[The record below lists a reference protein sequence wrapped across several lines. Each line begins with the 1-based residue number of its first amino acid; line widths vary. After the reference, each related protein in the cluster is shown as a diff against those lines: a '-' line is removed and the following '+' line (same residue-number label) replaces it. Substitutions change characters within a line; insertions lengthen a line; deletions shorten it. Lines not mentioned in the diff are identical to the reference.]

1 LKVPSAGSAR
11 AALGPQ
17 YDIFLRRLLAHF
29 RELLFREVLGHWK
42 LSHGTGDERYPKCQ
56 EQPIPPSEAEN
67 PRIKLVATASFSSRR
82 IGVTSACPE
91 AQAATWFG
99 SFGDDPEA
107 VALVERHILWPYC
120 PEIGRDSVSVCTIQ
134 N

>member
-1 LKVPSAGSAR
+1 MGSPRDILVPSGQLFYAEEQQG
-11 AALGPQ
+11 GW
-17 YDIFLRRLLAHF
+17 LAKSSPSRHLK
-29 RELLFREVLGHWK
+29 RGEPGHQTCR
-42 LSHGTGDERYPKCQ
+42 H
-56 EQPIPPSEAEN
+56 
-67 PRIKLVATASFSSRR
+67 KLVATALFSSRR

-91 AQAATWFG
+91 AQVATWFG